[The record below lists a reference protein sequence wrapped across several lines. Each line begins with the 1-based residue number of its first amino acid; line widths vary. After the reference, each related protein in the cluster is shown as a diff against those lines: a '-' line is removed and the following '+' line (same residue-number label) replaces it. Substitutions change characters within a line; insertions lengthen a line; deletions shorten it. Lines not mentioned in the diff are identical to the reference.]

1 MALPF
6 FDRDGRSKRD
16 QILAV
21 DLGSRR
27 TKAVQIQRRGDQL
40 ALTGY
45 AMLDAPVF
53 DKTIPVEL
61 LTEHLQTLNQTI
73 GSKTKLLAM
82 TVGVNDSVVRP
93 VEMPKMPL
101 DDLRQ
106 VLKLNSKTYLQ
117 QDLSHY
123 VFDCHVIPPWQQG
136 SAAEGAAAGLPK
148 QKVLVTGAHH
158 QLVNDLVE
166 GAKRA

>member
-6 FDRDGRSKRD
+6 FDQDGRSKRD

-27 TKAVQIQRRGDQL
+27 TKAVQIQRRGDTF
-40 ALTGY
+40 ALTSY

-61 LTEHLQTLNQTI
+61 LTEHLQTLSQAVEP
-73 GSKTKLLAM
+73 KTKLLAL
-82 TVGVNDSVVRP
+82 TVGVNDSIVRP
-93 VEMPKMPL
+93 VEMPRIPV

-117 QDLSHY
+117 QDLSSH
-123 VFDCHVIPPWQQG
+123 VFYC
-136 SAAEGAAAGLPK
+136 
-148 QKVLVTGAHH
+148 
-158 QLVNDLVE
+158 
-166 GAKRA
+166 

>member
-6 FDRDGRSKRD
+6 INRDTRSKRD

-27 TKAVQIQRRGDQL
+27 TKAVQLQRRGDTF

-61 LTEHLQTLNQTI
+61 LTEHLQTLSQTLGTKI
-73 GSKTKLLAM
+73 KLLAL
-82 TVGVNDSVVRP
+82 TVGVSDSVVRP
-93 VEMPKMPL
+93 VEMPRIPIE
-101 DDLRQ
+101 DLRQ

-117 QDLSHY
+117 QDLSSY
-123 VFDCHVIPPWQQG
+123 VFDCDVIWP
-136 SAAEGAAAGLPK
+136 SI
-148 QKVLVTGAHH
+148 
-158 QLVNDLVE
+158 
-166 GAKRA
+166 RATSLLASIALN